1 MIGTRLRGRYEIIQP
16 LGRGGFGETYL
27 ARDRDLPGYPYCVVK
42 QLKPQVANPS
52 MLEASRR
59 LFDTEARVLY
69 QLGNHDQIP
78 QLLAHFEDNQQF
90 YLVQEHIEGD
100 DLRHELAAGRRLDQ
114 MQAIQL
120 VWDILEILNIVHQHQ
135 VIHRDIK
142 PSNLIRR
149 AADGKIILIDF
160 GTVKQVTTAT
170 SSPTEVTIAIGTP
183 GYMPP
188 EQCAGKPRFSSDI
201 HAVGMLGIQA
211 LTGVLPHHLPTDP
224 KTGEILWRDQVAE
237 ASLFHNILAKMVCQD
252 IRDRYDNVR
261 EVLDAIAALPSSAT
275 IPLPSQPL
283 PRPMRTVN
291 SLPSQLQT
299 QRTLAAIAF
308 TDGVGFSARMSADE
322 EHTLDLIHRDL
333 ELMRRLC
340 QQFSGQTIKSTGDG
354 LLMYFPS
361 AVLAVDCAIEIQKSL
376 AQAAQT
382 LSENDIILHRIGIH
396 LGDVF
401 VSEGD
406 VMGNGVNIA
415 ARLEGKA
422 QPGGICISQIVYDL
436 VKNHLQLPTTFL
448 GNLSLKNITD
458 PVPSYL
464 IQPVSSEN
472 RTYSPTHSP
481 SKPKLKQTRQ
491 DVQFR
496 HILLNKVRNYWIKGV
511 LETSLHGRVLIELGL
526 EERLDLVER
535 PWELVWEGSGE
546 FQQTL
551 LPGIKVS
558 EKFLAMGEGRS
569 LLILGEPGSG
579 KTTTLLEL
587 TRDLLDQADVD
598 SNHPIPV
605 VFNLSSWTGGK
616 QTIADWLVNELHTKY
631 QVSKD
636 IGQTWID
643 SGELLLLLDGLD
655 EVSITLREACV
666 TAINEFTS
674 EHGTTELVVCSRIRD
689 YQALQQR
696 LNLQAAICLQP
707 LTLAQIDRYLNSAG
721 TQLTV
726 VRQVLRS
733 DSTLQD
739 LAQSPLMLSIITL
752 AYQGISLDELPQ
764 RSGLDDWRK
773 HLFDRYIQRMFKRR
787 RGQGKYSQE
796 QVINGLSW
804 LAKRM
809 HQDSETVFLIERLQP
824 SWLDTK
830 AQKWLYSLGVGLI
843 GGLIMGLGGGLNVEL
858 MFWREITLLAGLIMG
873 LGGGLMAGLIVALVM
888 NQIEPVETLKWSW
901 GKAKR
906 NLLPGLRIGLTVGL
920 IFGFTSGLIF
930 WLITPS
936 QEAIIEGLTYGL
948 SGIGTGLIF
957 VLLRGLTGGG
967 IETSTVPNQGIWQ
980 SAQNTLIFALI
991 GVVAMVGL
999 AQIVGLPILF
1009 GAVIGLLFGLFS
1021 PAGIACIQHF
1031 TLRLV
1036 LYFSGCIP
1044 WNYAR
1049 FLDYA
1054 TQQIFLQKV
1063 GGGYIFIHRLL
1074 LEHFAQMERK
1084 M

>member
-42 QLKPQVANPS
+42 QLKPQVANPDV
-52 MLEASRR
+52 LGASRR

-90 YLVQEHIEGD
+90 YLVQDHIEGD
-100 DLRHELAAGRRLDQ
+100 DLRHELAPRRRLDE
-114 MQAIQL
+114 MQVIRL
-120 VWDILEILNIVHQHQ
+120 VWDILEILNFVHKHN

-160 GTVKQVTTAT
+160 GTVKQVSAAT
-170 SSPTEVTIAIGTP
+170 GSPELVTIAIGTP
-183 GYMPP
+183 GYMSP

-211 LTGVLPHHLPTDP
+211 LTGVLPHHLPADP

-237 ASLFHNILAKMVCQD
+237 VSRFHDILEKMVCQD
-252 IRDRYDNVR
+252 IGDRYENVR
-261 EVLDAIAALPSSAT
+261 QVLDAIATLPSSAT
-275 IPLPSQPL
+275 IPLLSHPL

-291 SLPSQLQT
+291 PLPSQLHT

-308 TDGVGFSARMSADE
+308 TDGVGFSAKMSADE

-333 ELMRRLC
+333 ELMRQLC

-382 LSENDIILHRIGIH
+382 LPDNDIILHRIGIH

-422 QPGGICISQIVYDL
+422 QPGGVCISQIVYDL
-436 VKNHLQLPTTFL
+436 VKNHVQLPTTFL
-448 GNLSLKNITD
+448 GDLALKNITE

-464 IQPVSSEN
+464 IQPVSSGN
-472 RTYSPTHSP
+472 RTYPPLSSP
-481 SKPKLKQTRQ
+481 SKSKPKQTRQ

-496 HILLNKVRNYWIKGV
+496 QILLNKVRNYWIKGV
-511 LETSLHGRVLIELGL
+511 LDTSLHGRVLIELGL

-546 FQQTL
+546 FPQTL
-551 LPGIKVS
+551 LPGMNVS
-558 EKFLAMGEGRS
+558 EKFLAMGDGRS

-587 TRDLLDQADVD
+587 TRDVLDQAEID
-598 SNHPIPV
+598 SHCPIPV
-605 VFNLSSWTGGK
+605 VFNLSSWAGGK
-616 QTIADWLVNELHTKY
+616 QTIADWLVNELHAKY

-636 IGQTWID
+636 IGQGWID
-643 SGELLLLLDGLD
+643 AGELLLLLDGLD
-655 EVSITLREACV
+655 EVSLTLREACV
-666 TAINEFTS
+666 TAINQFS
-674 EHGTTELVVCSRIRD
+674 REHGTTELVVCSRIRD

-707 LTLAQIDRYLNSAG
+707 LTLTQIDRYLNSAG
-721 TQLTV
+721 TQLTA
-726 VRQVLRS
+726 VRQVLHS

-739 LAQSPLMLSIITL
+739 LAQSPLMLSIMTL
-752 AYQGISLDELPQ
+752 AYRGISPEELPQ
-764 RSGLDDWRK
+764 TSGLEDWRR

-787 RGQGKYSQE
+787 RGQGRYSQE
-796 QVINGLSW
+796 QVIHGLIW

-809 HQDSETVFLIERLQP
+809 HYNSETVFLIERLQP

-830 AQKWLYSLGVGLI
+830 VQKWLYSLGVGLI
-843 GGLIMGLGGGLNVEL
+843 GGLVIGLGGGLNVEMIFRHGVGL
-858 MFWREITLLAGLIMG
+858 VAGLIMG
-873 LGGGLMAGLIVALVM
+873 IGGGLMAGLIVALIM
-888 NQIEPVETLKWSW
+888 NQIEPVETLKWLW
-901 GKAKR
+901 VKAKR

-930 WLITPS
+930 WLISPS
-936 QEAIIEGLTYGL
+936 GSAILEGLTYGL

-980 SAQNTLIFALI
+980 SAQNALIFGLI
-991 GVVAMVGL
+991 GVFTMAVLGTMVG
-999 AQIVGLPILF
+999 VPILF

-1054 TQQIFLQKV
+1054 TQHIFLQKV

-1074 LEHFAQMERK
+1074 LEHFAQM
-1084 M
+1084 